1 MPFDSDRT
9 HPRRIR
15 AFGLAA
21 VVVVVVGVT
30 VTAACDSGTPTI
42 AVGRSYVDL
51 GEIEPRPV
59 EADVGVAN
67 LGRGTLRIL
76 GVATSC
82 GCTRAWMS
90 DSVLTAGGAATLTVR
105 YDPTAMT
112 PADSGVI
119 HRAIYL
125 QSNDPRRPE
134 VQVDFYAVVRAPGS
148 P

>member
-1 MPFDSDRT
+1 MPSVT
-9 HPRRIR
+9 HRIHPWCTR
-15 AFGLAA
+15 ALGLTA
-21 VVVVVVGVT
+21 VVAASVAT
-30 VTAACDSGTPTI
+30 ACDAGTPTI

-51 GEIEPRPV
+51 GEIEPQPV
-59 EADVGVAN
+59 EANVGVAN

-82 GCTRAWMS
+82 GCTRAWVT
-90 DSVLTAGGAATLTVR
+90 DSILTAGGSTTLTVR

-112 PADSGVI
+112 PADTGVI

-134 VQVDFYAVVRAPGS
+134 VQVDFYAVIRPPGS

>member
-1 MPFDSDRT
+1 MPSVGGRT
-9 HPRRIR
+9 HPWRMR

-21 VVVVVVGVT
+21 VVT
-30 VTAACDSGTPTI
+30 VSLTAACDSGTPTI
-42 AVGRSYVDL
+42 TVGRSYVDL
-51 GEIEPRPV
+51 GEIEPQSV
-59 EADVGVAN
+59 EANVGVAN

-82 GCTRAWMS
+82 GCTRAWVT
-90 DSVLTAGGAATLTVR
+90 DSVLTAGGSTTLTVR

-112 PADSGVI
+112 PADTGVI

-134 VQVDFYAVVRAPGS
+134 VQVDFYAVVRPPG
-148 P
+148 PP